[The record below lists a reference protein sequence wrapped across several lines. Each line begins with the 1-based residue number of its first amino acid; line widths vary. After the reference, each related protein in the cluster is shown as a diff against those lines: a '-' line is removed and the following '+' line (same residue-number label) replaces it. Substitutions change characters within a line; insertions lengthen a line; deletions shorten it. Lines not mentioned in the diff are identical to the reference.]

1 METRMRIIIVATLV
15 LILTWPFSSF
25 AESGP
30 FHCNGMIQHRPCGQP
45 IATGP
50 KRFNLAV
57 DPNAGSVIVRE
68 PATPGAFLK
77 ILKQKFSQVSPTEGL
92 WWGEMTGHGTAHLY
106 LAFLRNGQIESKDS
120 MGSLKL
126 DKREGAVSFRFRSS
140 TPKLPGWDWR
150 VEGTA
155 S

>member
-1 METRMRIIIVATLV
+1 MRVLLITAVISLV
-15 LILTWPFSSF
+15 ISPMVSL
-25 AESGP
+25 AENGP
-30 FHCNGMIQHRPCGQP
+30 FRCNGVVQHRPCGQP

-50 KRFNLAV
+50 KRYVFAV
-57 DPNAGSVIVRE
+57 NPNQGAGVRRE

-77 ILKQKFSQVSPTEGL
+77 VLKQKFSQTSPTEGL
-92 WWGEMTGHGTAHLY
+92 WWGEIAGHGNARLF
-106 LAFLRNGQIESKDS
+106 LAFLRNGQVESRDS

-140 TPKLPGWDWR
+140 TPKLPGWNWR